1 MTNKRHNFN
10 IPVRERIIIHLGEF
24 KGYKNKFPITED
36 ITQPGIKKAINIR
49 LEHVSRALKD
59 LIAEDLVYTKSTIIK
74 NHIKRKKAYFLTRKG
89 HRYLKE
95 LKLWLNTK
103 WIHIRL
109 LNKELREIQYYE
121 LEKFSNKQLNPLEV
135 YKYVAESKNNII
147 DLNKV
152 H

>member
-36 ITQPGIKKAINIR
+36 ITQPGIKKVINIR
-49 LEHVSRALKD
+49 LEYVSRALKD
-59 LIAEDLVYTKSTIIK
+59 LIAEDLVYTKTSRIENQTR
-74 NHIKRKKAYFLTRKG
+74 RKKVYFLTKQG
-89 HRYLKE
+89 HRYLKTI
-95 LKLWLNTK
+95 KLWFNRK
-103 WIHIRL
+103 WIRIRV
-109 LNKELREIQYYE
+109 NKELREIQYYE

-147 DLNKV
+147 DLNEI